1 MTENVIGALFYAFA
15 SPPTVDGFNFGVN
28 LTKEV
33 AYQHQGSP
41 NKISEKKF
49 LQKVYEFLAY
59 FTPTAFVQKPD
70 ALMLLLFSGPA
81 VTLNHCTVDLVLESA
96 PFAQQCV
103 RMRSSQVF
111 VVTCYKYIKVL
122 VLVLVSSFSSYMLQI
137 YKWMSL
143 SARVDLMA
151 V

>member
-1 MTENVIGALFYAFA
+1 MLLHLRPPSTALTLVKTSQKR
-15 SPPTVDGFNFGVN
+15 SPTNIKGVQ
-28 LTKEV
+28 TKF
-33 AYQHQGSP
+33 Q
-41 NKISEKKF
+41 KKS
-49 LQKVYEFLAY
+49 LKKVYEFLAY

>member
-1 MTENVIGALFYAFA
+1 MSLVPCFMLLHLRPPSTALTLVKTSQKR
-15 SPPTVDGFNFGVN
+15 SPTNIKGVQ
-28 LTKEV
+28 TKF
-33 AYQHQGSP
+33 Q
-41 NKISEKKF
+41 KKS
-49 LQKVYEFLAY
+49 LKKVYEFLAY

-111 VVTCYKYIKVL
+111 VVTFYKSIQV
-122 VLVLVSSFSSYMLQI
+122 F
-137 YKWMSL
+137 
-143 SARVDLMA
+143 
-151 V
+151 

>member
-15 SPPTVDGFNFGVN
+15 SPPTVEGFNFGVN

-81 VTLNHCTVDLVLESA
+81 VTLNHCTVDPVLESA

-103 RMRSSQVF
+103 RMRSSQVL

-122 VLVLVSSFSSYMLQI
+122 VLVLV
-137 YKWMSL
+137 
-143 SARVDLMA
+143 
-151 V
+151 

>member
-15 SPPTVDGFNFGVN
+15 SPPTVDGFNFGEN

-33 AYQHQGSP
+33 TYQHQGSP

-103 RMRSSQVF
+103 WMRSSQVF
-111 VVTCYKYIKVL
+111 VVTFYKSIQVL
-122 VLVLVSSFSSYMLQI
+122 VLV
-137 YKWMSL
+137 
-143 SARVDLMA
+143 
-151 V
+151 

>member
-96 PFAQQCV
+96 SCSTIGSEEEF
-103 RMRSSQVF
+103 SSE
-111 VVTCYKYIKVL
+111 KHWKVL
-122 VLVLVSSFSSYMLQI
+122 KSEC
-137 YKWMSL
+137 
-143 SARVDLMA
+143 
-151 V
+151 